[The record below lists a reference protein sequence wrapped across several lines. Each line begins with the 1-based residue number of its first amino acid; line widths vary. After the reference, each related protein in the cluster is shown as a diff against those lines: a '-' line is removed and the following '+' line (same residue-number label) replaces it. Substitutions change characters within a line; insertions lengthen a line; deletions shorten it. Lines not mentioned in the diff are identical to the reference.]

1 MLSSPL
7 GPNPSVDCLTL
18 TDRSLLPQTVHQGP
32 EKGRKKGGETGGR
45 GGGGFELGHFPV
57 TGTGPVAPASCLT
70 ATLCLSFVMQGVR

>member
-57 TGTGPVAPASCLT
+57 TGTWPSGSCPLPGSHT
-70 ATLCLSFVMQGVR
+70 VPPFCYAGC